1 MEQKPKQKFNFK
13 KSFLMTM
20 IISLTISAFI
30 GIIIFLFGSFGD
42 TEFRILLTT
51 LSLAGFSLAGL
62 CCSLLYEKRK
72 YIKFSMFAIGSII
85 LGFLFSILLIWEFVY
100 FFRWGLELT
109 IWAELFLTLLVLSF
123 SFAHM
128 SLILLIN
135 VKKKLDKYLLYLT
148 LLFIAIVASMLIY
161 LIFRIG
167 INEPGELFFRLLG
180 VFAIL
185 NVLGTIVT
193 PMLNKIYTYE
203 DKN

>member
-1 MEQKPKQKFNFK
+1 MEQKLEQKLDFK
-13 KSFLMTM
+13 KSFLLTM
-20 IISLTISAFI
+20 ITSLTISAFV

-85 LGFLFSILLIWEFVY
+85 LGFLYSILLIWEFVY

-109 IWAELFLTLLVLSF
+109 IWAELFLILLVLSF

-203 DKN
+203 NKN